1 MTGSETALVFDIK
14 RFAVH
19 DGAGIR
25 TTVFF
30 KGCPLRCRWCQNPE
44 GLEESQRPVFFQS
57 RCIHCGSCLKV
68 ADPEQEKWENNGP
81 VWNFKWRGDWNRAV
95 HACPTGALA
104 MDSRRYTVSELMEK
118 IREDRVFFREN
129 GGVTFSG
136 GEPLLQNTFLTAVL
150 KQCRKEGIHTAV
162 ETSLSVSSEAVRNT
176 VPYLDQIF
184 ADFKLFDGDQHR
196 KHTGMDNTQIT
207 ENIRFLLESDHRDAV
222 TVRTPLIP
230 GITADYDNIQKI
242 AHMISS
248 LYPEVKY
255 ELLNYN
261 TLAPAKYPMTGKTY
275 PLMDTLARFS
285 EKEMDRFYQAA
296 SDGGVRNTVREE
308 KASV

>member
-1 MTGSETALVFDIK
+1 
-14 RFAVH
+14 
-19 DGAGIR
+19 
-25 TTVFF
+25 
-30 KGCPLRCRWCQNPE
+30 
-44 GLEESQRPVFFQS
+44 
-57 RCIHCGSCLKV
+57 
-68 ADPEQEKWENNGP
+68 
-81 VWNFKWRGDWNRAV
+81 
-95 HACPTGALA
+95 
-104 MDSRRYTVSELMEK
+104 
-118 IREDRVFFREN
+118 
-129 GGVTFSG
+129 
-136 GEPLLQNTFLTAVL
+136 
-150 KQCRKEGIHTAV
+150 V